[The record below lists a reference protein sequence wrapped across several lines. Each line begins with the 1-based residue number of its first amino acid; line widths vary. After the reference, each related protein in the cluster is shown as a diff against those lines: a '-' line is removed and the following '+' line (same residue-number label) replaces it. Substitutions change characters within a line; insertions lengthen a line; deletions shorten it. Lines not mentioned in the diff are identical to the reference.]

1 MQSRLSRSAC
11 FRVLYSF
18 VTIVAFLVAA
28 PGASA
33 QVHVVSPTELH
44 QQLLSAARAR
54 AANEKKLSEFLAS
67 PQADQA
73 LRRAHINLAQVR
85 VSISTL
91 SDQELAQ
98 LSARATQAQRDF
110 AAGAL
115 TDRDLIII
123 LIGIAA
129 LILII
134 VAVR

>member
-1 MQSRLSRSAC
+1 MQSRLRRSAC
-11 FRVLYSF
+11 FRVSSSF
-18 VTIVAFLVAA
+18 VTIVAVLVAA
-28 PGASA
+28 PRASA
-33 QVHVVSPTELH
+33 QVHVVSPTELR
-44 QQLLSAARAR
+44 QQLLNAARAR
-54 AANEKKLSEFLAS
+54 AAHEEKLAEFLAS
-67 PQADQA
+67 PQVDQA
-73 LRRAHINLAQVR
+73 LRRAHMNPAQVR
-85 VSISTL
+85 VAISTL

-115 TDRDLIII
+115 SDRDLIII